1 MSVFAAVMTGKGIGA
16 IAAVQLFG
24 SSSQTVIEKIFKS
37 AGTKPAEFETG
48 KILLGTIADGDE
60 TIDQVTIGCEG
71 QNCFSVNCHGN
82 PLIVADIMKLL
93 EKNGAEPLTAE
104 QMHYKLLS
112 EDNTPNSIAI
122 EAKLAIA
129 RAKTLEGTMILTNQ
143 IDSGL
148 SKTANRW
155 LENIDSTPPAK
166 IAAEAADIL
175 DAGKTAKLI
184 IFGCKTVL
192 AGPPNT
198 GKSTLL
204 NLLSG
209 RDRSIVTD
217 IEGTTRDYVTA
228 ACQTGPLSVQ
238 LIDTAG
244 LAGTTTKDSIGLES
258 QKKAIELLD
267 DADLVLL
274 VLDISEPNTQLD
286 EQLIGKLADRKTL
299 TILNKSDLPARFDP
313 AKLPQSL
320 RNTVKISA
328 KFATGIER
336 LTSRIQDLTA
346 VDNFDLSQPVCFTAR
361 QQTLLEQL
369 TTAKSTDTARSI
381 IRRLLNSPI
390 DV

>member
-16 IAAVQLFG
+16 IASVQLFG
-24 SSSQTVIEKIFKS
+24 SSSQTVIERIFKS
-37 AGTKPAEFETG
+37 AGTKPAKFEPG
-48 KILLGTIADGDE
+48 KILLGDIIDGDKA
-60 TIDQVTIGCEG
+60 IDQVTVGCEG
-71 QNCFSVNCHGN
+71 PNCFAVNCHGN

-93 EKNGAEPLTAE
+93 EKNGVKPLTTE
-104 QMHYKLLS
+104 QMRYKILS
-112 EDNTPNSIAI
+112 QDKMLNTIAI
-122 EAKLAIA
+122 EAKLTIP

-148 SKTANRW
+148 SRAANRW
-155 LENIDSTPPAK
+155 LENIDSTPPVK

-244 LAGTTTKDSIGLES
+244 LAGSITKNSIDLAS
-258 QKKAIELLD
+258 RQKAIDLLN

-286 EQLIGKLADRKTL
+286 EQLIKKLADRKTL
-299 TILNKSDLPARFDP
+299 TVLNKSDLPARFDP
-313 AKLPQSL
+313 AKLPKSL
-320 RNTVKISA
+320 ANTVTISA
-328 KFATGIER
+328 KFAAGIER
-336 LTSRIQDLTA
+336 LTTRIQDLTA
-346 VDNFDLSQPVCFTAR
+346 VDNFDLSRPVCFTAR

-369 TTAKSTDTARSI
+369 TTAKSTDKTRSI

>member
-24 SSSQTVIEKIFKS
+24 SSSQTVIERIFKS
-37 AGTKPAEFETG
+37 AGTKPAELQPG

-60 TIDQVTIGCEG
+60 TIDQVTVGCEG

-112 EDNTPNSIAI
+112 EDNTLNTIAI
-122 EAKLAIA
+122 EAKLTIA

-148 SKTANRW
+148 GKTANRW
-155 LENIDSTPPAK
+155 LENIDSIQLAE
-166 IAAEAADIL
+166 IAADSADIL
-175 DAGKTAKLI
+175 NASQTAKLI

-192 AGPPNT
+192 AGPANT

-204 NLLSG
+204 NQLSG
-209 RDRSIVTD
+209 RDKAIVTD
-217 IEGTTRDYVTA
+217 VEGTTRDYVTA

-244 LAGTTTKDSIGLES
+244 LATKDSIGLES
-258 QKKAIELLD
+258 QKKTIEMLD

-286 EQLIGKLADRKTL
+286 EQLIGKLAGRKTL
-299 TILNKSDLPARFDP
+299 TCLNKSDLPARFDP
-313 AKLPQSL
+313 AKLPKSL
-320 RNTVKISA
+320 TNTVKISA
-328 KFATGIER
+328 KFATGIEN
-336 LTSRIQDLTA
+336 LTRQIQNLTA
-346 VDNFDLSQPVCFTAR
+346 VDNFDLSRPVCFTAR
-361 QQTLLEQL
+361 QKALLEQL
-369 TTAKSTDTARSI
+369 TTAKSIDDARSI
-381 IRRLLNSPI
+381 ITRLLNSPI

>member
-37 AGTKPAEFETG
+37 AGTKPAEFQPG

-244 LAGTTTKDSIGLES
+244 LAGPITKNSIDLES
-258 QKKAIELLD
+258 QKKTIDLLD
-267 DADLVLL
+267 DADLILL